1 MSDIIGVVSLLIAV
15 ISYGAYIRNIFRDKT
30 KPHAITWLVWSI
42 LNTLVFFE
50 QMESGAGPGAWV
62 TGVAGLANLAIFV
75 LALRYGERNITRFD
89 WLCLGLVAVM
99 LAFWSTISDP
109 TLIVVIAVSIYLA
122 GLFPTIR
129 KVSKKAN
136 EETALTYGLN
146 GFKFLLAFFALQSV
160 TIATALYP
168 LTLFIVNGSFVV
180 YLLWA
185 RQQQGKTKRRKR

>member
-15 ISYGAYIRNIFRDKT
+15 ISYGAYIRNIFRGKT

-168 LTLFIVNGSFVV
+168 LTLFIVNGSFVA